1 MNQYE
6 QESKLGL
13 EKTQYMKDLNI
24 SRVWYQNESGFMKV
38 IVLPLYEEIYNFY
51 EDEVTK
57 GMLERGR
64 KNLLTW

>member
-64 KNLLTW
+64 KNL